1 MINPAIVVSLEKA
14 LVLAIPPNAVVPLR
28 KLPKSIFPGNT
39 HLSTHAE
46 ESNIEVKEV
55 VQMGSDELL
64 PSVVQKVREARVSTS
79 KWEQWLKDRRS
90 SNVRIAVVANKANN
104 FVRLNLVLHED
115 RVGQNL
121 RTV

>member
-1 MINPAIVVSLEKA
+1 M
-14 LVLAIPPNAVVPLR
+14 
-28 KLPKSIFPGNT
+28 
-39 HLSTHAE
+39 HAE